1 MMKGTALGAENREMN
16 FMNKAHEK
24 FYYDKSFSRSGMVNF
39 VCIVHSSFQRYRYIN
54 HDIGAE

>member
-16 FMNKAHEK
+16 FMNKAPEK

-39 VCIVHSSFQRYRYIN
+39 VCIVHSSFQRYR
-54 HDIGAE
+54 